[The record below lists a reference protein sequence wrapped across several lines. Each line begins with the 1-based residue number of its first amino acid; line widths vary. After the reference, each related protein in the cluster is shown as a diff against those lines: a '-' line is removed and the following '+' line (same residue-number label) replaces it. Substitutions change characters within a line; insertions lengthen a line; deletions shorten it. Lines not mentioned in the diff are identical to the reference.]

1 MIGPSKS
8 ISDSGSFLWIAQRVS
23 GLLVF
28 FYFLFILG
36 ILVSVQEVTYEYWKS
51 IFNNRLVQVF
61 SLLAIVS
68 LITHAWIGIQCVI
81 SDYITERLIGPKAI
95 LIRRTVSNFF
105 GLLLMFY
112 LFWSLLILWNL

>member
-1 MIGPSKS
+1 MIGSS
-8 ISDSGSFLWIAQRVS
+8 NSLANSGSFLWIAQRVS
-23 GLLVF
+23 GVMVF
-28 FYFLFILG
+28 LYFLFVLG
-36 ILVSVQEVTYEYWKS
+36 IIAAVQDLTYDYWKS
-51 IFNNRLVQVF
+51 IFNDRLVQVF
-61 SLLAIVS
+61 SLLAIIS

-95 LIRRTVSNFF
+95 LIRRTLSNFF

>member
-1 MIGPSKS
+1 MIGSSKS
-8 ISDSGSFLWIAQRVS
+8 LFDSGSFLWIAQRVS

-28 FYFLFILG
+28 FYFLFVLG
-36 ILVSVQEVTYEYWKS
+36 ILVSVQDLTYEYWKS

-95 LIRRTVSNFF
+95 LIRRTLTIFF
-105 GLLLMFY
+105 GLVLLIY

>member
-1 MIGPSKS
+1 MIGSSKS
-8 ISDSGSFLWIAQRVS
+8 LFDSGSFLWIVQRVS

-36 ILVSVQEVTYEYWKS
+36 ILVSVQNVTYEYWKS
-51 IFNNRLVQVF
+51 IFNNRLVQIF

-95 LIRRTVSNFF
+95 LIRRTLNYFF
-105 GLLLMFY
+105 GLLLMLY